1 MAFVA
6 EITLKQCAFRS
17 VLMMLVL
24 NLGGAGFSAIADE
37 RGTDRT
43 SEQAVAEM
51 AIEPEARDDHEQ
63 DALQVL
69 ALIEDSRNLRER
81 MPEFIEES
89 SQAIREHK
97 GALPSAYALRLAK
110 ALAEASEVRKSL
122 FEQALTHRGALY
134 RVDAGLDDAERIT
147 QIVIAMSA
155 AVTLYENN
163 AAMRLAF
170 KDSPVLRKKLN
181 EGYPE
186 FGIAPKYYDTS
197 VMRAANQEYRRAM
210 ADAVKFVSDHRDV
223 VEYQI
228 NHGSESVRALYAHIA
243 QSEVLKEF
251 KGASVFK
258 EIIVLPVKLPAMTIG
273 GVASLSGKG
282 FNRLQFTASKV
293 VGNTIGLVRWRDGKM
308 KGKESLYETMH
319 AHLQPGDILLEKTP
333 FTLTDKSIPGH
344 FGHAAIYVGTAE
356 QLAAI
361 QALDLPV
368 VSKHLES
375 IKAGRVVVEALR
387 GGVQLDSLRDFM
399 NVDDVAI
406 LRPKYLGEEDRR
418 NAVALALGN
427 LGKKYDFNFDVNT
440 TETIVC
446 SELVYIVYPQVDFV
460 TKRVLTSFSITPDD
474 IAKKAG
480 TDESDPLELI
490 LFGHDGK
497 VVFDQQHDA
506 GGRDLYEKLVKGR
519 VKKNSALV
527 QSRNS
532 FIDALHKSN

>member
-63 DALQVL
+63 AALQVL

-170 KDSPVLRKKLN
+170 KDSPVLRKKL
-181 EGYPE
+181 
-186 FGIAPKYYDTS
+186 
-197 VMRAANQEYRRAM
+197 R
-210 ADAVKFVSDHRDV
+210 VS
-223 VEYQI
+223 
-228 NHGSESVRALYAHIA
+228 
-243 QSEVLKEF
+243 
-251 KGASVFK
+251 
-258 EIIVLPVKLPAMTIG
+258 
-273 GVASLSGKG
+273 G
-282 FNRLQFTASKV
+282 FNC
-293 VGNTIGLVRWRDGKM
+293 G
-308 KGKESLYETMH
+308 
-319 AHLQPGDILLEKTP
+319 
-333 FTLTDKSIPGH
+333 
-344 FGHAAIYVGTAE
+344 
-356 QLAAI
+356 
-361 QALDLPV
+361 
-368 VSKHLES
+368 
-375 IKAGRVVVEALR
+375 
-387 GGVQLDSLRDFM
+387 
-399 NVDDVAI
+399 
-406 LRPKYLGEEDRR
+406 
-418 NAVALALGN
+418 
-427 LGKKYDFNFDVNT
+427 
-440 TETIVC
+440 
-446 SELVYIVYPQVDFV
+446 
-460 TKRVLTSFSITPDD
+460 
-474 IAKKAG
+474 
-480 TDESDPLELI
+480 
-490 LFGHDGK
+490 
-497 VVFDQQHDA
+497 
-506 GGRDLYEKLVKGR
+506 
-519 VKKNSALV
+519 
-527 QSRNS
+527 
-532 FIDALHKSN
+532 